1 MRHCRHQRFDHDVD
15 HGIVGGGGRYRNRRA
30 RADRAER
37 EAALLMAEMAAG
49 ELTVGTQNGTAT
61 QADLSPRRLT
71 A

>member
-15 HGIVGGGGRYRNRRA
+15 HGIVGGGRYRNRRA

-61 QADLSPRRLT
+61 QADLSPGRLT